1 MTAKECVVK
10 RIKRICTDRNIS
22 MFELSRISGVSYS
35 TLYSAVNSKQ
45 KDISIRTVIRLCD
58 GIGMSMVDF
67 FDSPEFDSLK

>member
-1 MTAKECVVK
+1 MTAKECVVE

-22 MFELSRISGVSYS
+22 MYELSKISGVSYS

-67 FDSPEFDSLK
+67 FDSPEFDNLK

>member
-22 MFELSRISGVSYS
+22 MYELSRISGVSYS